1 MNDKEA
7 REIRR
12 RFKPDKTWINAV
24 HGCYVNESKK
34 VISTFRESIQT
45 MVQDESERFLALL
58 KKPISG
64 TIGRSLI
71 NLEFSARQVMESE
84 EHKLLMAMRACGL
97 ENEELLAAF
106 YNRVAQTLNIDGGY
120 IILLVHDTYSV
131 PYRSSDGHAQHDASD
146 EEFSYFI
153 CSICPVKQ
161 TQPVLSYQLAENCFN
176 ALNNGFAVS
185 APQLGFMFPAFDNR
199 AANIYATLY
208 YT

>member
-1 MNDKEA
+1 
-7 REIRR
+7 
-12 RFKPDKTWINAV
+12 
-24 HGCYVNESKK
+24 
-34 VISTFRESIQT
+34 
-45 MVQDESERFLALL
+45 
-58 KKPISG
+58 
-64 TIGRSLI
+64 
-71 NLEFSARQVMESE
+71 MESE

-131 PYRSSDGHAQHDASD
+131 PYRSSDGLAQHDASD

-208 YT
+208 YTKSTADNHPEFTTAVFGIEPPMPAASQKEVFRKMVKLVQLLVVFRCIRCALRHGRGPSAREHDRQKAVRHNHVGGHREG

>member
-34 VISTFRESIQT
+34 VISTFRESVQT

-120 IILLVHDTYSV
+120 IILLVHDTYSAMRSTMHRTRNSATSFAAYAPLSRPS
-131 PYRSSDGHAQHDASD
+131 PY
-146 EEFSYFI
+146 
-153 CSICPVKQ
+153 
-161 TQPVLSYQLAENCFN
+161 
-176 ALNNGFAVS
+176 
-185 APQLGFMFPAFDNR
+185 
-199 AANIYATLY
+199 
-208 YT
+208 

>member
-34 VISTFRESIQT
+34 VISTFRESVQT

-71 NLEFSARQVMESE
+71 NLEFSARQRTTTPTCSGNGVTTSTST
-84 EHKLLMAMRACGL
+84 G
-97 ENEELLAAF
+97 
-106 YNRVAQTLNIDGGY
+106 
-120 IILLVHDTYSV
+120 S
-131 PYRSSDGHAQHDASD
+131 PSSDRVCG
-146 EEFSYFI
+146 
-153 CSICPVKQ
+153 
-161 TQPVLSYQLAENCFN
+161 T
-176 ALNNGFAVS
+176 
-185 APQLGFMFPAFDNR
+185 
-199 AANIYATLY
+199 
-208 YT
+208 